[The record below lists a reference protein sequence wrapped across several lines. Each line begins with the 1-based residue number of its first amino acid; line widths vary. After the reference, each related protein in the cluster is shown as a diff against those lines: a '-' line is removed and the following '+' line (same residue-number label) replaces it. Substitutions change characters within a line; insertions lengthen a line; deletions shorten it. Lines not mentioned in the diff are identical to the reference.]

1 MEIVTW
7 RLAHLGQ
14 GRNETLNK
22 EPGEETGLKLD
33 EIPGHKLHLNKALQ
47 PQYLENIE
55 CIPSASSFQDINPLP
70 DQEKQSIDTEIIQ
83 QHGYMEIKHDT
94 GKKEPM
100 SFNLVTKDGTIELK
114 ESDTITQ
121 ELMFLKTFVERVF
134 QTETIET

>member
-33 EIPGHKLHLNKALQ
+33 EIPGQELHLNKALQ

-55 CIPSASSFQDINPLP
+55 CIPSGSSSQDINPLS

-83 QHGYMEIKHDT
+83 HPKDMEIEHDT
-94 GKKEPM
+94 VTQELV
-100 SFNLVTKDGTIELK
+100 SFNLVFEVATI
-114 ESDTITQ
+114 
-121 ELMFLKTFVERVF
+121 
-134 QTETIET
+134 